1 MAINYRTFN
10 VLAGTADVAVGAS
23 ATETVVV
30 PNLEITGPDSLN
42 FKIRL
47 VCSAIKEITG
57 ISWKLQHSWDKGSTW
72 EDVNRGGALAT
83 VSIASDTC
91 ADAAVDTGDDH
102 CTLTSHPFETGD
114 AVSYTSSAG
123 NVITGLADDTVYY
136 VIKVDANDIRL
147 ATTYANAIAGT
158 AITLTQPAGGDT
170 HYFTKVESE
179 LSLNVDNSTDEPALP
194 LYPVVR
200 VVATTGANDIFTV
213 SDAWV
218 ARREY

>member
-23 ATETVVV
+23 ATETV
-30 PNLEITGPDSLN
+30 LATWEITGGDSLN
-42 FKIRL
+42 FKARV

-57 ISWKLQHSWDKGSTW
+57 ISWKLQHSFDKGTTW
-72 EDVNRGGALAT
+72 EDVSRGGSLAT

-102 CTLTSHPFETGD
+102 CTLGSHPFETGD

-123 NVITGLADDTVYY
+123 NVITGLADDTIYY

-158 AITLTQPAGGDT
+158 AIALTQPSGGDT
-170 HYFTKVESE
+170 HYFTKVDSE
-179 LSLNVDNSTDEPALP
+179 LSLNIDNSTDEPALP
-194 LYPVVR
+194 LYDKVR
-200 VVATTGANDIFTV
+200 IVATTGANDIFTV
-213 SDAWV
+213 SDLWV
-218 ARREY
+218 SRRES